1 MPCKHEDRK
10 WGDVFTSQGMTKIG
24 SNPSIEQ
31 ILLHS
36 FRKSQLSQ
44 HLDFG
49 FSASRTIKQ

>member
-10 WGDVFTSQGMTKIG
+10 WGDVFTSQGMTKIA
-24 SNPSIEQ
+24 SNPGIEQ

-36 FRKSQLSQ
+36 FRKIQFSQ